1 MKGRRSFSNKPI
13 YKRRRRIAFLILLVL
28 IAILISAPARNAVAG
43 FVSTRDEVSIQRITP
58 PLYSMPPTTLTGK
71 GIVQKEGSPPKDHT
85 LYLTIP
91 KLGLYERTV
100 KNDDSNSAL
109 DQGAVKLP
117 SSGFPWQK
125 HANTYIAGHRVGY
138 RDTESYYE
146 FLDLPALKEGD
157 EIFLEDANGARYAY
171 QVTKIFVVKPQDSW
185 VTKSVP
191 GKDMVT
197 LQTCTETMKDWWTI
211 GPKLMSSGPDTGRLI
226 VRAERTN

>member
-13 YKRRRRIAFLILLVL
+13 YKRRRRIALLVL
-28 IAILISAPARNAVAG
+28 LALVVIPISAPARNVVIGLISRDDVA
-43 FVSTRDEVSIQRITP
+43 IQRITP
-58 PLYSMPPTTLTGK
+58 PLYSLPPTTLTGN
-71 GIVQKEGSPPKDHT
+71 GIGQKEKHPPKDHT

-100 KNDDSNSAL
+100 KNDYSDSAL

-138 RDTESYYE
+138 RDTQSYYE
-146 FLDLPALKEGD
+146 FLDLPSLKKGD
-157 EIFLEDANGARYAY
+157 EIFLKDANGVQYAY
-171 QVTKIFVVKPQDSW
+171 QVTKVFVVKPQDSW
-185 VTKSVP
+185 VTKPVP

-197 LQTCTETMKDWWTI
+197 LQTCTETLKDWWTI
-211 GPKLMSSGPDTGRLI
+211 GPNLMESSPDTGRLI